1 MAKYFYDEIA
11 RGLPPDVRL
20 ASVKIWETDTST
32 ATYRP

>member
-1 MAKYFYDEIA
+1 MAKYFYDEIG
-11 RGLPPDVRL
+11 RGLSPEVRL